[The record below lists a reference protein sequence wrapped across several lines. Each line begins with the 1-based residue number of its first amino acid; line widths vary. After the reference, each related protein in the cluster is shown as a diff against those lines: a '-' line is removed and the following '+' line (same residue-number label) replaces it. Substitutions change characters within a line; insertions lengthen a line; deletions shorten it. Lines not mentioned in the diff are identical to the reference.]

1 MKKKR
6 TFTVMAIII
15 AVLVLGIG
23 YAAIADIPLNITGSA
38 NIVADSDFSVE
49 FDTAHTVLV
58 DPSSGTVTLNNASH
72 PIVAGTY
79 SDKDDATMTVYLDK
93 DHTSGSACY
102 KIDNKSTSLNATITP
117 TVTQISSPNNAY
129 FGTITTALYS
139 DAACSTALTG
149 SVAHGSSAYL
159 KVTVPKGA
167 SEPAQDVTGASFSV
181 SIAASPT
188 TS

>member
-6 TFTVMAIII
+6 TFTIMAILI
-15 AVLVLGIG
+15 AVLVLGVG
-23 YAAIADIPLNITGSA
+23 YAAIADINLNITGTA

-49 FDTAHTVLV
+49 FDTTHTILV
-58 DPSSGTVTLNNASH
+58 DPSSGTVTLNNVSH
-72 PIVAGTY
+72 PVAAGTY
-79 SDKDDATMTVYLDK
+79 TDKDDATMTVFLDK

-117 TVTQISSPNNAY
+117 TVTQISNPNNAY

-139 DAACSTALTG
+139 DAACSTALSG

-181 SIAASPT
+181 SITASPA

>member
-49 FDTAHTVLV
+49 FDTTHTVLV

-72 PIVAGTY
+72 PIVSGTY
-79 SDKDDATMTVYLDK
+79 SVKDDATMTVYLD
-93 DHTSGSACY
+93 
-102 KIDNKSTSLNATITP
+102 
-117 TVTQISSPNNAY
+117 
-129 FGTITTALYS
+129 
-139 DAACSTALTG
+139 
-149 SVAHGSSAYL
+149 
-159 KVTVPKGA
+159 
-167 SEPAQDVTGASFSV
+167 
-181 SIAASPT
+181 
-188 TS
+188 